1 MRIRPIDAVAGGSA
15 LRREIGKIAVDV
27 QFLSDTGETANL
39 VAAEFRRAFH
49 GTVFSKIGAN
59 AYFSCLEHRLTS
71 T

>member
-1 MRIRPIDAVAGGSA
+1 MGIRLIDAVSGGSA

-49 GTVFSKIGAN
+49 GTVFLK
-59 AYFSCLEHRLTS
+59 
-71 T
+71 